1 MKMFIEIDYGGVIR
15 TRATGVTGDD
25 PIRAAQLFKLIQPQ
39 VDKIDEVVKSSSTK
53 ETDTFVRFRTK
64 V

>member
-53 ETDTFVRFRTK
+53 QMDK
-64 V
+64 